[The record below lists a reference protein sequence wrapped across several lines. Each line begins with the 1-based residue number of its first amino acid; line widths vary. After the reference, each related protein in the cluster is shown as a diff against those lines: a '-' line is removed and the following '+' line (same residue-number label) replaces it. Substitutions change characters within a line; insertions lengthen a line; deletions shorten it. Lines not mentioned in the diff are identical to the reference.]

1 MDASL
6 KRKVVAGTVAA
17 IAVGGAGAGVAAT
30 RLGRSPSDE
39 NQTVIADAAKKL
51 GVAPTELSNAL
62 KEAMKDRIDKAVA
75 EGRITKA
82 EGESLQKRIESGGFP
97 LMGPPGLGFRHF
109 GHFGR
114 FGHFFPGLSAAA
126 SYLGLSQRELMDRL
140 EAGKTLAQVARD
152 EGKSVDGLKDVLKAQ
167 LNSRLDEAVA
177 AGRLTKAEEDE
188 ILSHADERISH
199 LVNTKLLRRP
209 PRPERLFR
217 HRPDFGFGERPR
229 PPVFPDAA

>member
-1 MDASL
+1 VDASL

-30 RLGRSPSDE
+30 KLGRSPSDE
-39 NQTVIADAAKKL
+39 NQAVIADAAKKL

-62 KEAMKDRIDKAVA
+62 KEAMKDRIDKAVSDD
-75 EGRITKA
+75 RISKA
-82 EGESLQKRIESGGFP
+82 EGEALKKRIESGVFP
-97 LMGPPGLGFRHF
+97 LLGPPGLGFHHF
-109 GHFGR
+109 GHFG
-114 FGHFFPGLSAAA
+114 HFLPGLSAAA

-140 EAGKTLAQVARD
+140 EAGKTLAQVAKD

-167 LNSRLDEAVA
+167 LRSRLDEAVA
-177 AGRLTKAEEDE
+177 AGRMTKAEEDE
-188 ILSHADERISH
+188 ILSNADERISH

>member
-30 RLGRSPSDE
+30 KLGRSPSDE
-39 NQTVIADAAKKL
+39 NQAVIADAAKKL

-62 KEAMKDRIDKAVA
+62 KEAMKDRIDKAVSDD
-75 EGRITKA
+75 RISKA
-82 EGESLQKRIESGGFP
+82 EGEALKKRIESGVFP
-97 LMGPPGLGFRHF
+97 LLGPPGLGFHHF
-109 GHFGR
+109 GHFG
-114 FGHFFPGLSAAA
+114 HFLPGLSAAA

-140 EAGKTLAQVARD
+140 EAGKTLAQVAKD

-167 LNSRLDEAVA
+167 LRSRLDEAVA
-177 AGRLTKAEEDE
+177 AGRMTKAEEDE
-188 ILSHADERISH
+188 ILSNADERISH

>member
-39 NQTVIADAAKKL
+39 NQAVIADAAKKL

-62 KEAMKDRIDKAVA
+62 KEAMKDRIDKAVSD
-75 EGRITKA
+75 GRISKA
-82 EGESLQKRIESGGFP
+82 EGEALKKRIESGVFP
-97 LMGPPGLGFRHF
+97 LLGPPGLGFHHF
-109 GHFGR
+109 GHFG
-114 FGHFFPGLSAAA
+114 HFLPGLSAAA

-140 EAGKTLAQVARD
+140 EAGKTLAQVAKD

-167 LNSRLDEAVA
+167 LRSRLDEAVA
-177 AGRLTKAEEDE
+177 AGRMTKAEEDE
-188 ILSHADERISH
+188 ILSNADERISH